1 MKFVS
6 AKNLR
11 IAKLYVN
18 KITGAFDFGGTASEL
33 VHAVPFYVLLVVK
46 GKRFMVVPTEKLKIN
61 GYITA
66 DNNKPYALTVL
77 KTHKNNRYRKPVT
90 LCADLEDKFFNKNDL
105 LKFAEKV
112 EQVDATNYDYME
124 TEKQLGKICFEMN
137 EMVKGEIDDLFCL
150 D

>member
-1 MKFVS
+1 MKFIS

-18 KITGAFDFGGTASEL
+18 KTTGAFDFGGTANEL
-33 VHAVPFYVLLVVK
+33 VHAVPFYVLLIVK
-46 GKRFMVVPTEKLKIN
+46 GRKFMVVPTEKLKVN
-61 GYITA
+61 GFITA

-90 LCADLEDKFFNKNDL
+90 LCADLQDKYFNKKDL
-105 LKFAEKV
+105 LLFAQKV
-112 EQVDATNYDYME
+112 EQVDATTYDYIE
-124 TEKQLGKICFEMN
+124 TEKQLGKICYDMN
-137 EMVKGEIDDLFCL
+137 ELVKGEIDELFNI